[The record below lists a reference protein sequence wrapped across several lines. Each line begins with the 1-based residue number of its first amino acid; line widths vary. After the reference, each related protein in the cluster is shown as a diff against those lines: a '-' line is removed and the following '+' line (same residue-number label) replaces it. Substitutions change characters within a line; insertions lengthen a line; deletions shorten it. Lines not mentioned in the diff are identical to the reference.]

1 MKKNLLFLS
10 FCALLMIAGK
20 ASGTPIL
27 IHYWHFNTI
36 DTGGVHVNDLAA
48 DFSTIGGAV
57 IVNDSVPGAG
67 ADTGYVDS
75 YEPGDT
81 LLNVRMSADPVGG
94 QHHGM
99 RLRNPN
105 DSMQCFW
112 YIPSTGYK
120 NLVLKFATQKS
131 SNGPGSQNYQY
142 STDSGSTWKTAG
154 LSITSYQPTA
164 NTWTLVTVGL
174 NSNTDTLIKNNPKLV
189 FRITLGTPN
198 TGTSGN
204 DRFDNITLE
213 GDTIATTGV
222 NEIAVANSRYS
233 LYPNPAN
240 TNITVSGEVAGNKT
254 IAIYNTF
261 GKLVYNTADAAKNVS
276 IDITSFSVGTYYAIV
291 TDSKGA
297 QVANLRFVKK

>member
-1 MKKNLLFLS
+1 MKKNLLLFSLS
-10 FCALLMIAGK
+10 VLLITAGK
-20 ASGTPIL
+20 LSATTIL

-36 DTGGVHVNDLAA
+36 DTGGVHVNNLAS
-48 DFSTIGGAV
+48 DFSTISGAV

-131 SNGPGSQNYQY
+131 TNGPSTQNFQY
-142 STDSGSTWKTAG
+142 STDSGSTWKTTG
-154 LSITSYQPTA
+154 LSMTSYQPTA
-164 NTWTLVTVGL
+164 NAWTLVTINL
-174 NSNTDTLIKNNPKLV
+174 NSTADTMIKNNPKLV
-189 FRITLGTPN
+189 FRVTLGTPN
-198 TGTSGN
+198 TGSSGN
-204 DRFDNITLE
+204 NRFDNITVE
-213 GDTIATTGV
+213 GDTLTATGV
-222 NEIAVANSRYS
+222 NEINIAGNQYS

-240 TNITVSGEVAGNKT
+240 TNITIASEVVGNKA
-254 IAIYNTF
+254 IAIYNAV
-261 GKLVYNTADAAKNVS
+261 GQLIYNIIDASKNVD
-276 IDITSFSVGTYYAIV
+276 IDITSFSAGTYYAVV
-291 TDSKGA
+291 TDNKGSQLA
-297 QVANLRFVKK
+297 KLKFVKK